1 MAFNILV
8 TNDDGIASD
17 GIRRL
22 AEAAKEFGTVTV
34 VAPASQCSAASHSIT
49 LNRTLE
55 VHPYDFPVE
64 GIRSFACSGTP
75 ADCVRIGILNILK
88 EKPAVV
94 LSGINYGYNLAN
106 DIQYSATLGAAF
118 EAEFAGC
125 PAIAFSEAAPIEAT
139 DETHGVSRHYL
150 RKIMA
155 DLIEKPYVAGQ
166 VWNVNFPGCPLEE
179 CKGIL
184 RDRTMSRQ
192 AFYED
197 HYQEIRTLPD
207 GGMELEVKGVHK
219 SAAEEG
225 TDYAAIEAG
234 WVSIGTVR
242 NYC

>member
-55 VHPYDFPVE
+55 V
-64 GIRSFACSGTP
+64 
-75 ADCVRIGILNILK
+75 
-88 EKPAVV
+88 
-94 LSGINYGYNLAN
+94 
-106 DIQYSATLGAAF
+106 
-118 EAEFAGC
+118 
-125 PAIAFSEAAPIEAT
+125 
-139 DETHGVSRHYL
+139 
-150 RKIMA
+150 
-155 DLIEKPYVAGQ
+155 
-166 VWNVNFPGCPLEE
+166 
-179 CKGIL
+179 
-184 RDRTMSRQ
+184 
-192 AFYED
+192 
-197 HYQEIRTLPD
+197 
-207 GGMELEVKGVHK
+207 KGVPK

-234 WVSIGTVR
+234 WVSVGTVR